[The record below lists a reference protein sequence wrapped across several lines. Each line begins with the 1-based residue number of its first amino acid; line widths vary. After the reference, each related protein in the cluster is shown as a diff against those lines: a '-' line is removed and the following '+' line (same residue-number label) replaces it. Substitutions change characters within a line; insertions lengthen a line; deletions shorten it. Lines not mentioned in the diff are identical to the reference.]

1 MMERD
6 PSQLDDKWMRFM
18 SLGLALLF
26 LGKQDASDATIE
38 ALKAIDHPVSR
49 ETQILVDACSYA
61 GTGNVLKIQTLL
73 HYCAEHVTNEA
84 KKEGDDSQMAE
95 DATEES
101 RDLYQAFSVLAIAL
115 VAMGADV
122 GAEKTLRHQSH
133 LMHYGDPVIR
143 RTVPLALALLN
154 PSNPVISVLD
164 TLSKYS
170 HDSDLDVAVLSIF
183 SMGLVG
189 AGTNNA
195 RLAQRL
201 RQLASYYAKEPDCLF
216 AVRVA
221 QGLVHMGK
229 GTLGID
235 PYHTDRQLFSYT
247 AVAGLLSTLIS
258 LTDVRNFV
266 LDRSHWMLFFLTAAM
281 RPRFLITLDESL
293 EPLPVSVRVGK
304 AVDVVGQAGKPRTIS
319 GFQTHTTPVRLGSHE
334 RGVLGTEEYLSYTP
348 IMEHFVILHKNPGS
362 SSDDAT
368 NM

>member
-1 MMERD
+1 
-6 PSQLDDKWMRFM
+6 M

-115 VAMGADV
+115 VAMGEDV
-122 GAEKTLRHQSH
+122 GAEMTLRHMSH

-143 RTVPLALALLN
+143 RAVPLALALLN

-201 RQLASYYAKEPDCLF
+201 RQLASYCL
-216 AVRVA
+216 VTRPLRVCCP
-221 QGLVHMGK
+221 H
-229 GTLGID
+229 
-235 PYHTDRQLFSYT
+235 
-247 AVAGLLSTLIS
+247 
-258 LTDVRNFV
+258 
-266 LDRSHWMLFFLTAAM
+266 
-281 RPRFLITLDESL
+281 
-293 EPLPVSVRVGK
+293 
-304 AVDVVGQAGKPRTIS
+304 
-319 GFQTHTTPVRLGSHE
+319 
-334 RGVLGTEEYLSYTP
+334 
-348 IMEHFVILHKNPGS
+348 
-362 SSDDAT
+362 
-368 NM
+368 